1 MGRRWRAPRGRSLA
15 QDPGTGAHLWGA
27 EREVLS
33 GAGAGG
39 RGCASGRGW
48 SSPDLGRREDRQVK
62 TGDDASPAEPSGL
75 GGREETET

>member
-1 MGRRWRAPRGRSLA
+1 MGRRRRAPRGRSPA
-15 QDPGTGAHLWGA
+15 QDPGTGAHLWAA

-33 GAGAGG
+33 GTGAGG

-48 SSPDLGRREDRQVK
+48 SSPDLGWRGDRQVK
-62 TGDDASPAEPSGL
+62 TGDDAGPAEPGGL